1 MRFNISKFFYY
12 PYQKTNLQNC
22 NFPMK
27 LIQSFQKS
35 YNNLPYDEYIPDK
48 TRQRRYANYLVKN
61 IKDNKNNINKF
72 SIQHTEKTKFEQD
85 VEDSRKDER
94 IFQLIENP
102 YHPFLLN
109 FITLASELTYRNHY
123 PPIKK
128 LSIDVH
134 QVRQICYPELN
145 SHNSA
150 EGIHQDGADFIIS
163 ACVLNRYNI
172 KGGTSSIYDN
182 NLNLIYDTLL
192 RENEFIFQDDK
203 SLYHYV
209 TPIQYSKIHS
219 SELIG
224 YRDIIGLDIQIL

>member
-1 MRFNISKFFYY
+1 MRFNISRFYYY
-12 PYQKTNLQNC
+12 PYTRTSLQKC
-22 NFPMK
+22 HFPMK

-48 TRQRRYANYLVKN
+48 TRQRRYANYLVQN
-61 IKDNKNNINKF
+61 IKDNDNNKF
-72 SIQHTEKTKFEQD
+72 SIKHTEKTIFEQD

-128 LSIDVH
+128 LSVDVH
-134 QVRQICYPELN
+134 QVRQICYPELG